1 MFCSTLINGNE
12 TVTKNFLYTYT
23 LLYNCIAFGHP
34 LTSLIATLPTPKYW
48 KHKNA
53 QPNNGRHCLNW
64 TLRPFQLGCQS
75 VCRVFT
81 YLSKV
86 SEPTEHVLNLRLS
99 ECKKG
104 IHKSNSVTFPPKR
117 QFCLRVHQSENF
129 QTSICKLNFN
139 RIDN

>member
-1 MFCSTLINGNE
+1 MKRLPIFEKI
-12 TVTKNFLYTYT
+12 KYT
-23 LLYNCIAFGHP
+23 LLYKCIAFGHP
-34 LTSLIATLPTPKYW
+34 LTWLIATLPTPKYW
-48 KHKNA
+48 KRKNA

-86 SEPTEHVLNLRLS
+86 SEPTEHVLTLRLS

-104 IHKSNSVTFPPKR
+104 ISTSQILLLFPQNR

-129 QTSICKLNFN
+129 QTRKSKLNSN
-139 RIDN
+139 RMDSIDR